1 MSELQNKGETSEP
14 QRNPDGTLA
23 KGNTANPGGRPKVP
37 AEVRAM
43 LRADRV
49 ELYEK
54 AKRLARKCE
63 KAGDFKTAAYL
74 LLGLLK
80 KSLPDTSTL
89 EIGGPEGG
97 PIALANID
105 LKRLSKEDLETL
117 RGVLGRAR
125 SAPVP

>member
-1 MSELQNKGETSEP
+1 MAELQNKPETSEP
-14 QRNPDGTLA
+14 KRNADGTLA

-37 AEVRAM
+37 DEVREM
-43 LRADRV
+43 LRVDRV

-89 EIGGPEGG
+89 ELGGPNGG
-97 PIALANID
+97 PIPMTNVD
-105 LKRLSKEDLETL
+105 LKRLSKADLEML
-117 RGVLGRAR
+117 RGVLARAR
-125 SAPVP
+125 SAPQP